1 MAAKSVASA
10 GKGSNSFSRKLRY
23 PFEFLTLKSL
33 FAEIVNPS
41 FLLFSVDDEG
51 SRLLQVKILRIEF
64 CDY

>member
-10 GKGSNSFSRKLRY
+10 GKGSNSFSRKLWY
-23 PFEFLTLKSL
+23 PFVFLVLKSL
-33 FAEIVNPS
+33 CAEIVNPS